1 MEPTVIEPATWET
14 VVATLIS
21 SLVPVILA
29 ALGVVLFWLR
39 NVKAQLDVAHA
50 LLLKQQ
56 KDLQENTVK
65 TDQIEKQ
72 TNGRLAEQIKLNMDL
87 QRENYALRRIFDA
100 LDMDQA
106 GQAAMAVARARVE
119 TMKAV
124 RHGDP
129 DRDALRRML
138 ATKPGQEPAS

>member
-1 MEPTVIEPATWET
+1 MEPVAIEPTTWSA
-14 VVATLIS
+14 VIALIAGAAS
-21 SLVPVILA
+21 IMVPA

-50 LLLKQQ
+50 LLIKQQ

-124 RHGDP
+124 QRADP

-138 ATKPGQEPAS
+138 ATKPGQEPHS